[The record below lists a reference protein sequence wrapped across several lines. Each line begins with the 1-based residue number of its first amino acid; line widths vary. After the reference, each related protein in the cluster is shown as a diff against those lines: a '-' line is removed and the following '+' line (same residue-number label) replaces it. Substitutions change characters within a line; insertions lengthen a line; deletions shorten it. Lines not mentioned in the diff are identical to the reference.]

1 MKRIF
6 HICVIDVKKISNVSY
21 FKSREVYLRKVYDL
35 KKISKLSY
43 VAFKIGWMF
52 FVSEKMEKSLL
63 QNQKYY
69 CEA

>member
-43 VAFKIGWMF
+43 VAFKIG
-52 FVSEKMEKSLL
+52 
-63 QNQKYY
+63 
-69 CEA
+69 